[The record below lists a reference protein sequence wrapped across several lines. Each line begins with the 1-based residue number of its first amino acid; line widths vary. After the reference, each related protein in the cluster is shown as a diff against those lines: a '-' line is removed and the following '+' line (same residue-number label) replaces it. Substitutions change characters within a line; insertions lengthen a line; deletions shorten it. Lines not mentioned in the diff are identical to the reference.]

1 MVAVQ
6 AVTTHLALH
15 VHQQHRQDMLLLTL
29 AAAVAQAVTTRL
41 ALLVWHPQTA
51 HVMLSFLA
59 VVAAPVGIIHRAR
72 VVQLTNLT

>member
-1 MVAVQ
+1 MAVAQ
-6 AVTTHLALH
+6 AVTTLLGLH
-15 VHQQHRQDMLLLTL
+15 VPLLHRQDMRFLTL
-29 AAAVAQAVTTRL
+29 AEAVVLVVTTRL

-59 VVAAPVGIIHRAR
+59 AVAAPVGIIHRAR